1 LPGLALGPH
10 ALGVQQSKLHDLAL
24 LAVLADVGG
33 AVDREVRHQ
42 RRDEVGLAGARSGL
56 VEEFDEPAAGHLLAA
71 VAGLAVDV
79 DREA

>member
-42 RRDEVGLAGARSGL
+42 R
-56 VEEFDEPAAGHLLAA
+56 
-71 VAGLAVDV
+71 
-79 DREA
+79 